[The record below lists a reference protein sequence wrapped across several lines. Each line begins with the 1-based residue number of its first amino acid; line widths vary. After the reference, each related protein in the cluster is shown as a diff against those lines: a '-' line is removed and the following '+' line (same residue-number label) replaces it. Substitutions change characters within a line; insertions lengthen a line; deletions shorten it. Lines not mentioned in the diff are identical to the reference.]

1 MAQRG
6 VVEEMGAD
14 RLSER
19 QRSLAFVTILIAFV
33 MDVVDSTI
41 VNTAL
46 PAIQSAL
53 AASDRAMQWVV
64 SGYFLTFA
72 VLLVVGGR
80 LGDLFGYARMF
91 VIGVIGFTLA
101 SLACGLAV
109 DGGALSV
116 ARLAQG
122 AAAALMAPQGVALI
136 QLLYTPSERIG
147 RLAAFGVIG
156 GLAAIG
162 GPVIG
167 GMLIEWSP
175 FGLGWRSVF
184 LINLP
189 FGVMALI
196 AGLTL
201 LPRGRSGHALRP
213 DIPGSLLL
221 FGALGS
227 LLLPLIEGRSAG
239 WPWWTAALGLASI
252 ALWWAFWRYEVTRR
266 ATIGSALIEPS
277 LFADP
282 SFRIGL
288 AATTGFAIASGGF
301 LLTFS
306 LTLQQGLGHAPID
319 VALLHIPFG
328 LGVMAGISQI
338 GRKALPRHGRRVPMA
353 GAVTMAAGCLSTA
366 LAILLTMPPVAIGA
380 ALLVAGIGMGT
391 LSGPLGPIT
400 LARVDRNHAGVAGA
414 THKTVQQIGGALGT
428 ALIATVYFTI
438 VPGHATERATQA
450 FMVATAIVAL
460 DLLALAWLL
469 RRLPERLFDR

>member
-1 MAQRG
+1 
-6 VVEEMGAD
+6 VVAHAAVSD

-19 QRSLAFVTILIAFV
+19 QRSLAFATVLVAFV

-46 PAIQSAL
+46 PAIQAAL
-53 AASDRAMQWVV
+53 AASDVAMQWVV

-91 VIGVIGFTLA
+91 VIGVVAFTLA
-101 SLACGLAV
+101 SLACGMAGDGVALA
-109 DGGALSV
+109 L

-122 AAAALMAPQGVALI
+122 AAAAIMAPQGVALI
-136 QLLYTPSERIG
+136 QLLYSPTERIG

-167 GMLIEWSP
+167 GLLIEWSP
-175 FGLGWRSVF
+175 LGLGWRSVF

-189 FGVMALI
+189 FGVLALV

-201 LPRGRSGHALRP
+201 LPPGRSGHPLRP
-213 DIPGSLLL
+213 DVPGSLLL
-221 FGALGS
+221 FAALGT
-227 LLLPLIEGRSAG
+227 LLLPLIEGRAAG
-239 WPWWTAALGLASI
+239 WPWWTAASGIASGG
-252 ALWWAFWRYEVTRR
+252 LWWAFWQYERRRR

-277 LFADP
+277 LLADAG
-282 SFRIGL
+282 FRIGL
-288 AATTGFAIASGGF
+288 TATIGFAIASAGF

-306 LTLQQGLGHAPID
+306 LTLQRGLGYAPID

-338 GRKALPRHGRRVPMA
+338 GRKALPRHGRYVPMT
-353 GAVTMAAGCLSTA
+353 GAVTMAAGCLATA
-366 LAILLTMPPVAIGA
+366 IAIWLVLPLAVIGA
-380 ALLVAGIGMGT
+380 TLLVAGIGMGT

-400 LARVDRNHAGVAGA
+400 LAAVDRGHAGVAGA
-414 THKTVQQIGGALGT
+414 MHKTVQQIGGALGT
-428 ALIATVYFTI
+428 GLIATLYFSIVAERDGPTI
-438 VPGHATERATQA
+438 PTA
-450 FMVATAIVAL
+450 FVVATGVVAIDLIVVAM
-460 DLLALAWLL
+460 LLHRLP
-469 RRLPERLFDR
+469 RRLFERPSA

>member
-1 MAQRG
+1 MASAA
-6 VVEEMGAD
+6 VSD
-14 RLSER
+14 RLSDR
-19 QRSLAFVTILIAFV
+19 QRSLAFATILVAFV

-53 AASDRAMQWVV
+53 GASDRAMQWVV

-80 LGDLFGYARMF
+80 LGDLFGYRRMF
-91 VIGVIGFTLA
+91 VIGVVGFTLA
-101 SLACGLAV
+101 SLACGLAH
-109 DGGALSV
+109 DGRALSV
-116 ARLAQG
+116 SRLAQG
-122 AAAALMAPQGVALI
+122 AAAAIMAPQGVALI
-136 QLLYTPSERIG
+136 QQLYSPTERIG

-162 GPVIG
+162 GPVLG
-167 GMLIEWSP
+167 GLLIEWSP
-175 FGLGWRSVF
+175 LGLGWRSVF

-201 LPRGRSGHALRP
+201 LPPGRSGHALRP
-213 DIPGSLLL
+213 DVPGSLLL
-221 FGALGS
+221 FAALGA
-227 LLLPLIEGRSAG
+227 LLLPLIEGRAAG
-239 WPWWTAALGLASI
+239 WPWWTGAMGLASI
-252 ALWWAFWRYEVTRR
+252 ALWWAFWRYECRRR
-266 ATIGSALIEPS
+266 ALLGSALIEPA
-277 LFADP
+277 LFADR

-288 AATTGFAIASGGF
+288 TATMGFAIASGGF

-306 LTLQQGLGHAPID
+306 LTLQRGLGYAPID

-338 GRKALPRHGRRVPMA
+338 GRKALPRYGRRVPMV
-353 GAVTMAAGCLSTA
+353 GAMVMAVGCFATAAAVWLALS
-366 LAILLTMPPVAIGA
+366 PGVIGA
-380 ALLVAGIGMGT
+380 LLLVAGIGMGS

-414 THKTVQQIGGALGT
+414 MHKTVQQIGGALGT
-428 ALIATVYFTI
+428 AFIATVYFMI
-438 VPGHATERATQA
+438 APGSARQGMPGA
-450 FMVATAIVAL
+450 FLVASGIVAL
-460 DLLALAWLL
+460 DLLALAILL

>member
-1 MAQRG
+1 MANAA
-6 VVEEMGAD
+6 VLD

-19 QRSLAFVTILIAFV
+19 QRSFAFATILVAFV

-46 PAIQSAL
+46 PAIQSSL

-91 VIGVIGFTLA
+91 VIGVVGFTLA
-101 SLACGLAV
+101 SLACGIAL
-109 DGGALSV
+109 DGSALSI
-116 ARLAQG
+116 ARLVQG
-122 AAAALMAPQGVALI
+122 AAAAIMAPQGVALI
-136 QLLYTPSERIG
+136 QRLYSPTERIG

-167 GMLIEWSP
+167 GLLIEWSP
-175 FGLGWRSVF
+175 LGLGWRSVF

-189 FGVMALI
+189 FGVLALI

-201 LPRGRSGHALRP
+201 LPPGRSGHALRP
-213 DIPGSLLL
+213 DVPGALLL
-221 FGALGS
+221 FAALGT
-227 LLLPLIEGRSAG
+227 LLLPLIEGRAAG
-239 WPWWTAALGLASI
+239 WPWWTAVASLASA
-252 ALWWAFWRYEVTRR
+252 ALWWTFWRYEQRRRR
-266 ATIGSALIEPS
+266 AVGSALIEPS
-277 LFADP
+277 LFTDS

-288 AATTGFAIASGGF
+288 ATTAGFAAASAGF

-306 LTLQQGLGHAPID
+306 LTLQRGLGYVPID

-353 GAVTMAAGCLSTA
+353 GALVMATGCLMTA
-366 LAILLTMPPVAIGA
+366 SVIWLRMPPLAIGA
-380 ALLVAGIGMGT
+380 PLLLAGIGMGT

-414 THKTVQQIGGALGT
+414 MHKTVQQIGGALGT
-428 ALIATVYFTI
+428 ALIATFYFTF
-438 VPGHATERATQA
+438 VPDQRQELISTAFFAT
-450 FMVATAIVAL
+450 TAIVAL
-460 DLLALAWLL
+460 DLMILVLLL
-469 RRLPERLFDR
+469 RLLPERLFEH

>member
-1 MAQRG
+1 MAS
-6 VVEEMGAD
+6 GAVSV
-14 RLSER
+14 RLSDR
-19 QRSLAFVTILIAFV
+19 QRSLAFATVLVAFV

-46 PAIQSAL
+46 PAIQAAL
-53 AASDRAMQWVV
+53 GASDRAMQWVV

-91 VIGVIGFTLA
+91 VIGVVGFTLA
-101 SLACGLAV
+101 SLACGIAGDGSSLAI
-109 DGGALSV
+109 

-122 AAAALMAPQGVALI
+122 AAAAIMAPQGVALI
-136 QLLYTPSERIG
+136 QLLYTPTERIG

-162 GPVIG
+162 GPVLG
-167 GMLIEWSP
+167 GLLIEWNP
-175 FGLGWRSVF
+175 LGLGWRSVF

-189 FGVMALI
+189 FGISALI

-201 LPRGRSGHALRP
+201 LPPGRSGHALRP
-213 DIPGSLLL
+213 DVPGSLLL
-221 FGALGS
+221 FAALGT
-227 LLLPLIEGRSAG
+227 LLLPLIEGRAAG
-239 WPWWTAALGLASI
+239 WPWWTAVMGLASV
-252 ALWWAFWRYEVTRR
+252 ALWWAFWRYERRRR
-266 ATIGSALIEPS
+266 ALFGSALIEPS
-277 LFADP
+277 LFADR

-288 AATTGFAIASGGF
+288 TATTGFAIASGGF

-306 LTLQQGLGHAPID
+306 LTLQRGLGYAPID

-338 GRKALPRHGRRVPMA
+338 GRKALPRHGRRVPMT
-353 GAVTMAAGCLSTA
+353 GALVMAAGCVATA
-366 LAILLTMPPVAIGA
+366 LAIRLALSPVVIGA
-380 ALLVAGIGMGT
+380 LLLVAGIGMGS

-414 THKTVQQIGGALGT
+414 MHKTVQQIGGALGT
-428 ALIATVYFTI
+428 ALIATVYFMI
-438 VPGHATERATQA
+438 VPGGAAASMPRA
-450 FMVATAIVAL
+450 FLIVSGIVAI
-460 DLLALAWLL
+460 DLVMLALLL
-469 RRLPERLFDR
+469 RGLPDRLFER

>member
-1 MAQRG
+1 MVARA
-6 VVEEMGAD
+6 VSD
-14 RLSER
+14 RLTGR
-19 QRSLAFVTILIAFV
+19 QRTLAFATVLVAFV

-46 PAIQSAL
+46 PAIQNGL
-53 AASDRAMQWVV
+53 GASDHVMQWVV

-72 VLLVVGGR
+72 VLLIVGGR

-91 VIGVIGFTLA
+91 VVGVVGFTVA
-101 SLACGLAV
+101 SMACGLAT
-109 DGGALSV
+109 DGASLAV

-122 AAAALMAPQGVALI
+122 AAAAVMAPQGVALI
-136 QLLYTPSERIG
+136 QLLYTPTERIA

-162 GPVIG
+162 GPVLG
-167 GMLIEWSP
+167 GLLIEWSP
-175 FGLGWRSVF
+175 LGLGWRSVF

-189 FGVMALI
+189 FGMLALV

-201 LPRGRSGHALRP
+201 LPPGRSGQALRP
-213 DIPGSLLL
+213 DVPGSLLL
-221 FGALGS
+221 FAALGA
-227 LLLPLIEGRSAG
+227 LLLPLIEGRAAG

-252 ALWWAFWRYEVTRR
+252 ALWWGFWRYEGRRR
-266 ATIGSALIEPS
+266 ARLGSALIEPA
-277 LFADP
+277 LFSDR

-288 AATTGFAIASGGF
+288 TATMGFAIASGGF

-306 LTLQQGLGHAPID
+306 LTLQRGLGYTPID

-338 GRKALPRHGRRVPMA
+338 GRKALPRHGRRVPII
-353 GAVTMAAGCLSTA
+353 GAIVMAAGCLATA
-366 LAILLTMPPVAIGA
+366 LAVRLALSPAGIGA
-380 ALLVAGIGMGT
+380 LLLVAGIGMGS

-414 THKTVQQIGGALGT
+414 MHKTVQQIGGALGT
-428 ALIATVYFTI
+428 AVIATVYF
-438 VPGHATERATQA
+438 
-450 FMVATAIVAL
+450 MVAAGGAGEWMPTAFLVTSGIVAFDL
-460 DLLALAWLL
+460 VLLALLL
-469 RRLPERLFDR
+469 RGLPRHLFER

>member
-1 MAQRG
+1 MPDTAFI
-6 VVEEMGAD
+6 D
-14 RLSER
+14 RLSDR
-19 QRSLAFVTILIAFV
+19 QRSLAFVTVLIAFV

-46 PAIQSAL
+46 PAIQSGL
-53 AASDRAMQWVV
+53 GASDRAMQWVV

-101 SLACGLAV
+101 SLACGLAT

-116 ARLAQG
+116 ARLAHG

-136 QLLYTPSERIG
+136 QLLYTPTERIG

-162 GPVIG
+162 GPVLG

-189 FGVMALI
+189 FGLMALV

-201 LPRGRSGHALRP
+201 LPRGRSGDALRP
-213 DIPGSLLL
+213 DVPGSLLL
-221 FGALGS
+221 FAALGS
-227 LLLPLIEGRSAG
+227 LLFPLIEGRAAG
-239 WPWWTAALGLASI
+239 WPWWTAALGLASVV
-252 ALWWAFWRYEVTRR
+252 LWWAFWRYECRRR

-282 SFRIGL
+282 GFRIGL
-288 AATTGFAIASGGF
+288 AATTGFAVASGGF

-306 LTLQQGLGHAPID
+306 LTLQRGLGYAPID

-338 GRKALPRHGRRVPMA
+338 GRKALPRYGRRVPMT
-353 GAVTMAAGCLSTA
+353 GAVVMAAGCLTTA
-366 LAILLTMPPVAIGA
+366 AAIHQAMPAVVIGA
-380 ALLVAGIGMGT
+380 LLLVAGVGMGT

-428 ALIATVYFTI
+428 ALIATVYFMVVAGRSAVS
-438 VPGHATERATQA
+438 VPGA
-450 FMVATAIVAL
+450 FLVSSAIVAL
-460 DLLALAWLL
+460 DLLALALLL
-469 RRLPERLFDR
+469 RRLPDRLFER

>member
-1 MAQRG
+1 MSDSA
-6 VVEEMGAD
+6 VAD
-14 RLSER
+14 RLTER
-19 QRSLAFVTILIAFV
+19 QRSLAFLTILIAFV

-101 SLACGLAV
+101 SLACGLAP

-116 ARLAQG
+116 ARLVQG

-136 QLLYTPSERIG
+136 QLLYTPTERIG

-167 GMLIEWSP
+167 GLLIEWSP

-189 FGVMALI
+189 FGVLALI

-201 LPRGRSGHALRP
+201 LPSGRSGHALRP
-213 DIPGSLLL
+213 DVPGSLLL

-239 WPWWTAALGLASI
+239 WPWWTVALTLVSGG
-252 ALWWAFWRYEVTRR
+252 LWWVFWRYECRRR
-266 ATIGSALIEPS
+266 ATTGSALIEPA
-277 LFADP
+277 LFADR
-282 SFRIGL
+282 SFRLGL
-288 AATTGFAIASGGF
+288 GATMGFAIASGGF

-306 LTLQQGLGHAPID
+306 LTLQRGLGYAPID

-338 GRKALPRHGRRVPMA
+338 GRKALPRYGRRVPMT
-353 GAVTMAAGCLSTA
+353 GAVVMATGCVGTA
-366 LAILLTMPPVAIGA
+366 LALRLALPPVAIGA
-380 ALLVAGIGMGT
+380 VLLVAGIGMGT

-400 LARVDRNHAGVAGA
+400 LAHVDRNHAGVAGA
-414 THKTVQQIGGALGT
+414 MHKTVQQIGGALGT
-428 ALIATVYFTI
+428 AIIATVYFSI
-438 VPGHATERATQA
+438 LPDGAFQSVPTA
-450 FMVATAIVAL
+450 FVVTTAIVAL
-460 DLLALAWLL
+460 DLLLLALLL
-469 RRLPERLFDR
+469 NRLPERLFER